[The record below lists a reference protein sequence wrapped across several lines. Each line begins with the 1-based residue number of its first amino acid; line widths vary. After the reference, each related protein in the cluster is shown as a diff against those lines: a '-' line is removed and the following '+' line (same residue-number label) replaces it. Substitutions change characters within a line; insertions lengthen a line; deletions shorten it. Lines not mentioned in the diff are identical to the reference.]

1 MTVVGGTAVWGWN
14 GELIGGH
21 GGAGPEV
28 VHIALAGEATGDK
41 QQVVA
46 QVGGHAHGHAAG
58 GGVDEQLGGAAL
70 DVAAEDVAGEQVTGV
85 EGGPAAGG
93 DALGRAGPGQDDDL
107 GRSGRGGRP
116 SQRDH

>member
-85 EGGPAAGG
+85 EGGPTT
-93 DALGRAGPGQDDDL
+93 GRAACRCLRCRRYAGWL
-107 GRSGRGGRP
+107 WGRGHRW
-116 SQRDH
+116 RHL